1 MLIGAAGTGKTTL
14 IRELINSFK
23 AQHIA
28 FALMAPTG
36 RAAKILSERVGEAA
50 NTIHRTI
57 YQQKDFEIHKDQH
70 GELDTFKLVFSLKSN
85 HDNANTV
92 YIVDE
97 ASMVSDVFDEQ
108 ERFRF
113 GSGFLLSDLMTYVNL
128 KATNNSRRI
137 IFVGDAAQLPPINA
151 SNSAALAK
159 DYISEKFQ
167 VNVCV
172 YELSRIHRQAADSG
186 ILYNAIKI
194 RHGIE
199 KKNFTAFSLSP
210 KPDVCDLMP
219 RNFVPKYGLLSQQR
233 PNDELLVIVHSNEQV
248 NDYNKMIRNLL
259 FGDQPDPIVGD
270 TLLVVQNNYN
280 LKIPL
285 FNGDFV
291 KVEHVSEKTVK
302 QSARMKGKS
311 GHEQIDLIFREARI
325 RLIGEQQTQTVLLV
339 ENLLDSTEPN
349 LSPRQ
354 QDALFVNFKMR
365 NPQLKPGSEE
375 FKIAYAKDPFV
386 NALRVKYGYAVTCH
400 KAQGGE
406 WETIIVDFDY
416 KGSKISEEFFRWSY
430 TAVTRA
436 RKKLFFINA
445 TSRTA
450 LTLRNPITIDIKNGL
465 VESIEVCKAG
475 KDSGVSLVE
484 LAVRQVVLP
493 AGFEIQSVR
502 AHQYQNS
509 YKVIKTD
516 ETYRLEVVYNSKQ
529 SVTRTKVIPTDLT
542 YSHELETLVA
552 SLKDKRIIDV
562 GQTASIKASCP
573 DNLTEQ
579 QRNFDASIQQAANF
593 EQITAAEIIKRDDY
607 SLRYIFWR
615 QGHETVIDY
624 SLDKAGVLTHVAP
637 LAKRTTQAKLL
648 RDVLALTN
656 GVRYD

>member
-1 MLIGAAGTGKTTL
+1 
-14 IRELINSFK
+14 
-23 AQHIA
+23 
-28 FALMAPTG
+28 
-36 RAAKILSERVGEAA
+36 
-50 NTIHRTI
+50 
-57 YQQKDFEIHKDQH
+57 
-70 GELDTFKLVFSLKSN
+70 
-85 HDNANTV
+85 
-92 YIVDE
+92 
-97 ASMVSDVFDEQ
+97 
-108 ERFRF
+108 
-113 GSGFLLSDLMTYVNL
+113 L

-137 IFVGDAAQLPPINA
+137 IFVGDAAQLPPVNA
-151 SNSAALAK
+151 SNSVALAK
-159 DYISEKFQ
+159 DYISEKFH
-167 VNVCV
+167 VNVCI

-186 ILYNAIKI
+186 ILYNACKV

-199 KKNFTAFSLSP
+199 KKNFTEFSLSP

-219 RNFVPKYGLLSQQR
+219 RDFVPKYGLLSQHR

-259 FGDQPDPIVGD
+259 FGDQPAPIVGD

-291 KVEHVSEKTVK
+291 KIEHMSEKTVK
-302 QSARMKGKS
+302 QSARMKEKS
-311 GHEQIDLIFREARI
+311 GYEQIDLIFREARI

-365 NPQLKPGSEE
+365 NPHLKPGSDE
-375 FKIAYAKDPFV
+375 FKIAYTKDPFV

-406 WETIIVDFDY
+406 WKTIIVDFDY

-436 RKKLFFINA
+436 RKNLFFINA
-445 TSRTA
+445 PSRTA
-450 LTLRNPITIDIKNGL
+450 LTLRKQITIDIKNGL
-465 VESIEVCKAG
+465 VDSIEVCKKG
-475 KDSGVSLVE
+475 EDSGASLVE
-484 LAVRQVVLP
+484 LAVRQTI
-493 AGFEIQSVR
+493 ASSGFEIKSVEE
-502 AHQYQNS
+502 HHYQNS
-509 YKVIKTD
+509 YTLIKTG
-516 ETYRLEVVYNSKQ
+516 EAYRLDVVYNSKQ
-529 SVTRTKVIPTDLT
+529 SVTRIKVIPADLT

-562 GQTASIKASCP
+562 GQTAPIKASCS

-579 QRNFDASIQQAANF
+579 QRNFDASIQQTANF

-624 SLDKAGVLTHVAP
+624 NFDKAGVLTHVTP

-648 RDVLALTN
+648 RDVLALTD